1 MKPRSLFLLSFILLN
16 AIPRLASAQP
26 APAQPAPAPT
36 PATDRDILQ
45 EGVDPWKKPAPAT
58 SAPEAKAAPR
68 ADKEKDAAE
77 QGWEKRASQMR
88 EASTLNGGVG
98 LVHTQHASGGAWGQF
113 RVGFT
118 TEFFSAGFLCSR
130 EYPCPSTTTG
140 GTPITSDST
149 DHIGGRLSLA
159 MQVLPWLE
167 AYLGT
172 SAYANSNNSNRP
184 ALLQVL
190 GDSVLGG
197 KAHAQL
203 TDVFSVGGAFELWL
217 LNGSG
222 SVGLDGGSTSAKFRG
237 LGTADL
243 RGLEKKLPLRFSLNT
258 TYSLDNSGAV
268 LTSTES
274 ARGTP
279 VTRIERFGLNVNRV
293 DHFDIAIG
301 AELFAAQE
309 KIRPFIEYEMLV
321 PVNRQGYQCHPNN
334 PSSDHCLAND
344 GVVPSTLTIGSRFY
358 PWEGQGLQLTA
369 ALDIGISGTG
379 NFIEEMRPTAPWM
392 LYIGAGWAFDV
403 VSRPPRVL
411 HDQVPITAAGSRIHG
426 FVHEEGS
433 TAGINAAIAAWDNH
447 PELTSL
453 ATGTDGRFTTHELPA
468 GPYTFAVRA
477 EGYKPGTCTTDL
489 GPLAA
494 TPASP
499 QPAASSR
506 GEVQLDCSLVA
517 LPRVGSIVGKVK
529 DLDTGSFIG
538 GATIKVVDAQKKE
551 LSGSS
556 DPSGAFRFELVSPGE
571 SAITV
576 DVDGYLVASE
586 KLEIKAQKESLV
598 EISVKKK
605 PKNPLVAVQ
614 QREIII
620 RQQVQFAVDSAT
632 ILGASTGLLTEIA
645 DTLLKNPRIRR
656 LEVQGHTDGT
666 GSPAHNMTLSE
677 ERATSVVAWLS
688 AHGVASDRL
697 TARGYG
703 DSKPLVPN
711 VTDLNRQRNR
721 RVQFI
726 ITEQDPATPKDAPA
740 AKPAVPAIPK
750 ELDVPRR

>member
-1 MKPRSLFLLSFILLN
+1 MKAPMKPRSIFVLSLILLN
-16 AIPRLASAQP
+16 ALPRHASAQT
-26 APAQPAPAPT
+26 APAAAPAPAPAAV
-36 PATDRDILQ
+36 PDHDILQ
-45 EGVDPWKKPAPAT
+45 EGVDPWKKPAPVSDT
-58 SAPEAKAAPR
+58 E
-68 ADKEKDAAE
+68 KEEETA
-77 QGWEKRASQMR
+77 WERRASQMR
-88 EASTLNGGVG
+88 EASTLSGGVG

-140 GTPITSDST
+140 GTPTTNDST

-172 SAYANSNNSNRP
+172 SAYANSNNANRP

-197 KAHAQL
+197 KAHVQL

-222 SVGLDGGSTSAKFRG
+222 SVGLSGGSTSAKFRG

-268 LTSTES
+268 LKDTED
-274 ARGTP
+274 ARGAP

-293 DHFDIAIG
+293 DHFDIALG

-321 PVNRQGYQCHPNN
+321 PVNRQGYACHPNN

-344 GVVPSTLTIGSRFY
+344 GLVPSTLTIGSRFY
-358 PWEGQGLQLTA
+358 PWEGLQLTA
-369 ALDIGISGTG
+369 ALDIGVTGTG
-379 NFIEEMRPTAPWM
+379 TFIEEMRPTAPWM
-392 LYIGAGWAFDV
+392 VYLGAGWAFDV
-403 VSRPPRVL
+403 VSRPPRVI
-411 HDQVPITAAGSRIHG
+411 HDQVAPGTTAGSKIHG

-433 TAGINAAIAAWDNH
+433 TAGIPAAIAAWDNH

-453 ATGTDGRFTTHELPA
+453 ATGTDGRFTTHELSA

-477 EGYKPGTCTTDL
+477 EGYKPGTCTTELSAPVPGAPTGGD
-489 GPLAA
+489 
-494 TPASP
+494 
-499 QPAASSR
+499 
-506 GEVQLDCSLVA
+506 VQLDCSLVA

-529 DLDTGSFIG
+529 DLDTGSFVG

-556 DPSGAFRFELVSPGE
+556 DPTGAFRFELVSPGE
-571 SAITV
+571 SSITV
-576 DVDGYLVASE
+576 DADGYLVAAE
-586 KLEIKAQKESLV
+586 KLDIKAQKESLV
-598 EISVKKK
+598 EISMKKK

-614 QREIII
+614 QKEIII

-645 DTLLKNPRIRR
+645 DTLVKNPRIHK

-677 ERATSVVAWLS
+677 ERATSVVAWLT
-688 AHGVASDRL
+688 AHGVASERL
-697 TARGYG
+697 SAKGYG

-726 ITEQDPATPKDAPA
+726 ITEQDPAAPA
-740 AKPAVPAIPK
+740 SGGIKPAAASKEAPRPAAPQAPQ